1 METDTW
7 QNTFYTNG

>member
-7 QNTFYTNG
+7 WQRFN